1 MILRRL
7 RALQATG
14 FPSLASRIL
23 VFFLLLLLLVESLAF
38 VALDRISRARAL
50 SEIDADLTQSARA
63 FIHLVETRTQRL
75 REATNLLVSDFAFK
89 SAYSTLDHATF
100 LSALENYRQRIRAD
114 VLLLMSLEGAVL
126 ADTLHPQDGQG
137 ANCQPLIAVA
147 ENHDDLTASGIVYI
161 DGQPY
166 QMVIVPLMTPL
177 PTAWVG
183 VGFKVDGRLTEE
195 LRALIQ
201 SHVTL
206 LGTEDNENW
215 MPLASTLPAGIPDAL
230 MLELGR
236 VDWDFKQHLMLD
248 VSGET
253 YVSWLVRMP
262 GQGEVLTPVIA
273 VLQRALSEQLTGYY
287 QLRMWLLL
295 LGGLAL
301 LLSYLGGRWIARS
314 LTRPLTRLAQAAQ
327 RVEQGDYG
335 AQVQVQCRDEIGQL
349 AGSFNA
355 MVQGL
360 AERDQVRSL
369 LGKVVS
375 RQVAEELLS
384 KAVEL
389 GGEERVATVLFSDIR
404 NFTPLAERCAPRELL
419 TLLNEYLTEMS
430 SIIEDEAGV
439 IDKYIGDAIMALFG
453 VPLAHPEDAVQAVR
467 AAVRMETALNRLNS
481 SLAQRGKPPLGI
493 GIGINTG
500 LLVAGNMG
508 SQNRLNYTVIGDN
521 VNLASRLESLT
532 RQYGVNILLSEA
544 TQTAAPGFHYCELDS
559 VQVKGKQQAVRIYTL
574 FATEP
579 PPWTG
584 LFQMLLA
591 HYRSRAFAEA
601 LNLVQVLRNDGH
613 APAALLALYEQRC
626 VQFLNQPPPPDWNGT
641 TALSKK

>member
-1 MILRRL
+1 MIRHLLTLWQR
-7 RALQATG
+7 G

-23 VFFLLLLLLVESLAF
+23 MFFLLLLVLVESLAF
-38 VALDRISRARAL
+38 IALDRISRTQAL
-50 SEIDADLTQSARA
+50 TEIDADLTRSARA
-63 FIHLVETRTQRL
+63 FIHLVETQTERL
-75 REATNLLVSDFAFK
+75 REATALLAGDFAFK
-89 SAYSTLDHATF
+89 SAYATLDQATL
-100 LSALENYRQRIRAD
+100 LSALQNHQQRIRAD
-114 VLLLMSLEGAVL
+114 VLLLVSLEGEVL
-126 ADTLHPQDGQG
+126 ADTLHPQGSRG
-137 ANCQPLIAVA
+137 ANCQTLIEVA
-147 ENHDDLTASGIVYI
+147 ETRDDLTASGIVYLE
-161 DGQPY
+161 GQPY
-166 QMVIVPLMTPL
+166 QMAMVPLLTPL
-177 PTAWVG
+177 PSAWIG

-206 LGTEDNENW
+206 LGTEDNEDW
-215 MPLASTLPAGIPDAL
+215 MPLASTLPPGVPDAL

-236 VDWDFKQHLMLD
+236 VEWDFKQHLMLQVAD
-248 VSGET
+248 ET

-262 GQGEVLTPVIA
+262 GQGEALTPVIA
-273 VLQRALSEQLTGYY
+273 VLQRALSEQLKGYY
-287 QLRMWLLL
+287 QLRIWLLF
-295 LGGLAL
+295 LGGMAL

-314 LTRPLTRLAQAAQ
+314 LTRPLARLAQAAQ
-327 RVEQGDYG
+327 RVERGDYA
-335 AQVQVQCRDEIGQL
+335 AQVQLQCRDEIGQL

-384 KAVEL
+384 KKVEL

-404 NFTPLAERCAPRELL
+404 NFTPLAERCEPRALL
-419 TLLNEYLTEMS
+419 VLLNEYLTEMS
-430 SIIEDEAGV
+430 QIVEDEAGV

-453 VPLAHPEDAVQAVR
+453 VPLAYSNDATQAVR
-467 AAVRMETALNRLNS
+467 AALRMEAALTQLNA
-481 SLAQRGKPPLGI
+481 SLIQRGLQPLGI

-544 TQTAAPGFHYCELDS
+544 TQAAATEFSYCELDS
-559 VQVKGKQQAVRIYTL
+559 VQVKGKQQAVRIYTP
-574 FATEP
+574 FATAVPE
-579 PPWTG
+579 WVG
-584 LFQMLLA
+584 WFQMLLA
-591 HYRSRAFAEA
+591 HYRQRAFSEA
-601 LNLVQVLRNDGH
+601 LNLVQVLRTEGQ
-613 APAALLALYEQRC
+613 APTTLLNLYEQRC
-626 VQFLNQPPPPDWNGT
+626 VQFLQAPPPPDWDGT
-641 TALSKK
+641 TILSKK